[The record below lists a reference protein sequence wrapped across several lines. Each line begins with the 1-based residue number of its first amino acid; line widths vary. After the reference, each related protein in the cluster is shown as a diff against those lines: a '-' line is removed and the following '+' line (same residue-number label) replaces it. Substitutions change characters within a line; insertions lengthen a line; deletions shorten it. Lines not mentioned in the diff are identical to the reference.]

1 MDNIIEF
8 LNFEDDGLEVLDQKV
23 KDGLQLILIV
33 NQRRWNARIQHAGI
47 S

>member
-23 KDGLQLILIV
+23 EDGKRILTLQKRPTPNVI
-33 NQRRWNARIQHAGI
+33 
-47 S
+47 